1 MCKKILDIIIFSL
14 CFVSIILVIT
24 FTSIYKIIIVNGN
37 SMAPTLSSGQ
47 IILTNKNTDDINYSD
62 IVVFH
67 LNDKQNSD
75 EIVIKRVIAMSGDRI
90 TVKNGVLSVNNLVY
104 SKYHCKQIQEFVLKD
119 NEVFVVGD
127 NADES
132 FDSREFGVI
141 SIDDIISVKHT

>member
-1 MCKKILDIIIFSL
+1 MCKKILDTIIFSL

>member
-1 MCKKILDIIIFSL
+1 
-14 CFVSIILVIT
+14 
-24 FTSIYKIIIVNGN
+24 
-37 SMAPTLSSGQ
+37 MAPTLSSGQ